1 VTDEVKPL
9 FSLVLAVIVAVL
21 DQLTKWLVSVRMVE
35 FQEIAIV
42 DRFFSL
48 QFVRNPGAA
57 FGMLAN
63 KQWLF
68 ILVSLAAI
76 AAMAYFLRHP
86 DAKKGTMPWAL
97 GLLMGGAVGNLIDR
111 IRFGRVVDFFLFY
124 WKDYSFPN
132 FNVADI
138 AITVG
143 VGLFILHLILTGE
156 KKAA

>member
-1 VTDEVKPL
+1 ML
-9 FSLVLAVIVAVL
+9 SIVLAVIVAAL
-21 DQLTKWLVSVRMVE
+21 DQLTKWLISVRMQE
-35 FQEIAIV
+35 FQDIPVI
-42 DRFFSL
+42 RGFFSI

-57 FGMLAN
+57 FGMLEN

-68 ILVSLAAI
+68 ILVTLAAVG
-76 AAMAYFLRHP
+76 AMLYYLRTP
-86 DAKKGTMPWAL
+86 EGKKGVIPWAL

-111 IRFGRVVDFFLFY
+111 VRFGRVVDFLLFY

-156 KKAA
+156 NKAA